1 VTDQNNRLAISV
13 PSTPEAIAEIRNAV
27 CQFAQ
32 SRGFHDEK
40 VEAIKLA
47 VSEAVTNA
55 VIHGYSDHPGQITVV
70 AELQDH
76 GALRVVIADKG
87 RGLLPH
93 RDSDG
98 LGLGVPIMTTL
109 ADHVDITS
117 PTNQG
122 GTEVHMHFHTG

>member
-1 VTDQNNRLAISV
+1 MSL
-13 PSTPEAIAEIRNAV
+13 PGTPAAVAEIRSAV

-32 SRGFHDEK
+32 NRGFLDEK

-47 VSEAVTNA
+47 VSEAATNA
-55 VIHGYSDHPGQITVV
+55 VLHGYSDHSGQITVV
-70 AELQDH
+70 AELEAS
-76 GALRVVIADKG
+76 GALRIVIADAG
-87 RGLLPH
+87 RGMLPH
-93 RDSDG
+93 RDSEG

-117 PTNQG
+117 PTDQG

>member
-1 VTDQNNRLAISV
+1 MSV
-13 PSTPEAIAEIRNAV
+13 PSTPKAVAEIRRAV

-40 VEAIKLA
+40 VEAVKLA

-55 VIHGYSDHPGQITVV
+55 VLHGYSDHPGQITVV
-70 AELQDH
+70 AELEAG
-76 GALRVVIADKG
+76 GALQVLIADNG
-87 RGLLPH
+87 RGMLPH
-93 RDSDG
+93 RDSEG

-122 GTEVHMHFHTG
+122 GTEVQMHFHTG

>member
-1 VTDQNNRLAISV
+1 MSV
-13 PSTPEAIAEIRNAV
+13 PSAPEAVAALRNAV
-27 CQFAQ
+27 GQFAQ
-32 SRGFHDEK
+32 SRGFDGET

-55 VIHGYSDHPGQITVV
+55 VLHGYSDHPGQISVV
-70 AELQDH
+70 AELENS
-76 GALRVVIADKG
+76 GALQVLIADKG
-87 RGLLPH
+87 RGMLPH
-93 RDSDG
+93 RDSEG

-122 GTEVHMHFHTG
+122 GTEVQMHFRIG

>member
-47 VSEAVTNA
+47 LSEAVTNA
-55 VIHGYSDHPGQITVV
+55 VLHGYSDHPGQITVV
-70 AELQDH
+70 AELEDRGGLQ
-76 GALRVVIADKG
+76 VVIADKG
-87 RGLLPH
+87 RGMLPH

-98 LGLGVPIMTTL
+98 LGLGVPIMSTL

-117 PTNQG
+117 PTDQG

>member
-1 VTDQNNRLAISV
+1 MSSQTNRLAISV

-32 SRGFHDEK
+32 TRGFHDEK

-47 VSEAVTNA
+47 VSEAATNA
-55 VIHGYSDHPGQITVV
+55 VRHGYSDHPGQITVV
-70 AELQDH
+70 AELEDS
-76 GALRVVIADKG
+76 GALQVVIADKG
-87 RGLLPH
+87 RGMLPH
-93 RDSDG
+93 RDSEG
-98 LGLGVPIMTTL
+98 LGLGVPIMTTV

>member
-1 VTDQNNRLAISV
+1 MTSQNNRLAMSV
-13 PSTPEAIAEIRNAV
+13 PSTPEAVAEIRSAV
-27 CQFAQ
+27 CRFAQ

-55 VIHGYSDHPGQITVV
+55 VLHGYSDHPGQVTVV
-70 AELQDH
+70 AELEDG
-76 GALRVVIADKG
+76 GALQVVIADKG
-87 RGLLPH
+87 RGMLPH
-93 RDSDG
+93 RGSDG

-109 ADHVDITS
+109 ADHVDVTS
-117 PTNQG
+117 PSNQG

>member
-55 VIHGYSDHPGQITVV
+55 VLHGYSDHPGQITVV
-70 AELQDH
+70 AELEDRGGLQ
-76 GALRVVIADKG
+76 VVIADKG
-87 RGLLPH
+87 RGMLPH

-98 LGLGVPIMTTL
+98 LGLGVPIMSTL

-117 PTNQG
+117 PTDQG

>member
-1 VTDQNNRLAISV
+1 MSV
-13 PSTPEAIAEIRNAV
+13 PGTPEAVAEIRSAV

-32 SRGFHDEK
+32 SHGFLVEK

-47 VSEAVTNA
+47 VSEAATNA
-55 VIHGYSDHPGQITVV
+55 VLHGYSDHAGEITVV
-70 AELQDH
+70 AELEDT
-76 GALRVVIADKG
+76 GALQVVIADRG
-87 RGLLPH
+87 RGMLPH
-93 RDSDG
+93 RDSEG

-117 PTNQG
+117 PTNTNRG

>member
-1 VTDQNNRLAISV
+1 MTSQNNRLAMSV
-13 PSTPEAIAEIRNAV
+13 PSAPEAVAEIRSAV

-32 SRGFHDEK
+32 DRGFDEER

-55 VIHGYSDHPGQITVV
+55 VVHGYSDHPGQISVV
-70 AELQDH
+70 AELEDG
-76 GALRVVIADKG
+76 GALQVLIADKG
-87 RGLLPH
+87 RGMLPH

-98 LGLGVPIMTTL
+98 LGLGVPLMTSL

-117 PTNQG
+117 PNNHG
-122 GTEVHMHFHTG
+122 GTEVHMHFHTR